1 MKYIYQILFSVFVF
15 LNLTLCVQA
24 QKEDTRFNHLDSN
37 LSYQSAFKDIAS
49 KKIKIFG
56 SGGISPHAY
65 SKADSIFEVK
75 YKVTYILFGCEALYE
90 NRAMQ
95 EYNIEIGKHLD
106 KTYGRGWR
114 KELHPDVIGL
124 KE

>member
-1 MKYIYQILFSVFVF
+1 MKCIYQIIFSVFLF
-15 LNLTLCVQA
+15 LIFSLRIQA
-24 QKEDTRFNHLDSN
+24 QKEDARFNHLDSN

-56 SGGISPHAY
+56 MGGISPHAY
-65 SKADSIFEVK
+65 SMADSIFEAK
-75 YKVTYILFGCEALYE
+75 YKVTYILFGCETLYGNKE
-90 NRAMQ
+90 MQ
-95 EYNIEIGKHLD
+95 EYNAEIGKYLD
-106 KTYGRGWR
+106 KTCGRSWR